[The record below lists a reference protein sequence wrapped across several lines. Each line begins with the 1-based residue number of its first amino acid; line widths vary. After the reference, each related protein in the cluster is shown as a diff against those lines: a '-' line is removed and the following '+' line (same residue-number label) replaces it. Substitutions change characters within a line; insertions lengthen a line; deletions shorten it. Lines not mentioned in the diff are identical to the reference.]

1 MRTYKNSVIE
11 WIGEIPE
18 GWEIST
24 FKYLFDTNKGL
35 TITKE
40 NLVEVGIPVI
50 NYGQIHSTFKTKV
63 VSTDNNLPKVS
74 EKFLIYQ
81 KSLVKQGDFIFAD
94 TSEDLE
100 GAGNFSTRLDSDSL
114 LFAGYHTIV
123 SRAKYLDKFNYNY
136 FKNLFDSDFFRNQIR
151 IKVSGVKVFS
161 ITQSILK
168 NCIVLV
174 PPLQEQA
181 AIADFLDKKN
191 AEIDAIIVKLTQQ
204 IQTLKDYR
212 HSLITQTVTKGLD
225 KTVAYKDSGIEWL
238 GKIPEGWG
246 KSDVKYLFE
255 IISGATPESSNSEY
269 WDGPINWIT
278 PADMNP
284 TGPIKNGEKTI
295 TMLGYQSCGTTMI
308 PENSIIIS
316 NRAPIGKVNYNQTE
330 LCTSQG
336 CKGLINIKKNNLLYF
351 YYFFIAFTNQL
362 KLLGRGTTFLEL
374 STKDL
379 GNFSLI
385 VPPLQE
391 QTAIADYLDDKTT
404 KIDCIIDKKEQ
415 QLELIKEHRKSL
427 IYEFVTGKKRVK
439 EYQEDGN

>member
-1 MRTYKNSVIE
+1 MGTYKDSGIE

-18 GWEIST
+18 EWNTDIAKNI
-24 FKYLFDTNKGL
+24 FKEHKLRNDK
-35 TITKE
+35 
-40 NLVEVGIPVI
+40 NLE
-50 NYGQIHSTFKTKV
+50 
-63 VSTDNNLPKVS
+63 NNLLSLSYGKIVQKDIES
-74 EKFLIYQ
+74 LAGLIPE
-81 KSLVKQGDFIFAD
+81 S
-94 TSEDLE
+94 
-100 GAGNFSTRLDSDSL
+100 FSTYNIIQKDDIVLRLTDLQNDKRSL
-114 LFAGYHTIV
+114 RTALCKEDRGIITSA
-123 SRAKYLDKFNYNY
+123 YLTLRLNTNNNASYLHYLLHSYD
-136 FKNLFDSDFFRNQIR
+136 
-151 IKVSGVKVFS
+151 VCKVFYNLGGGVRLGGS
-161 ITQSILK
+161 WSDVGKLH
-168 NCIVLV
+168 LLL

-181 AIADFLDKKN
+181 AIAGFLDKKN
-191 AEIDAIIVKLTQQ
+191 TEIDAIIAKITQQ

-225 KTVAYKDSGIEWL
+225 KTIAYKDSGIEWI
-238 GKIPEGWG
+238 GEIPEGWG

-255 IISGATPESSNSEY
+255 IISGATPESNNSEY

-316 NRAPIGKVNYNQTE
+316 NRAPIGKINYNQTE

-336 CKGLINIKKNNLLYF
+336 CKGLVNIKKNNLLYF
-351 YYFFIAFTNQL
+351 YYFFIAFSNQL

-391 QTAIADYLDDKTT
+391 QAAIADFLDDKTA
-404 KIDCIIDKKEQ
+404 KINRIIAKKKQ
-415 QLELIKEHRKSL
+415 QLDIIKEYRKSL
-427 IYEFVTGKKRVK
+427 IYEYVTGKKRVK
-439 EYQEDGN
+439 EYQQDGNQSKSIT

>member
-1 MRTYKNSVIE
+1 MGSYKDSGIE
-11 WIGEIPE
+11 WIGEIPK
-18 GWEIST
+18 GWEVNKYKFLGST
-24 FKYLFDTNKGL
+24 KNGL
-35 TITKE
+35 TYTPEDITTESDGILVLRSGNIQNGQLDFNDVVFVNTSIPNNLKLQKSDILITARNGSA
-40 NLVEVGIPVI
+40 NLVGKNILI
-50 NYGQIHSTFKTKV
+50 NTEINATYGAFMMVFRANRRINPRFAQYTMNPTFDNYKTFFTTSTVNQLTA
-63 VSTDNNLPKVS
+63 N
-74 EKFLIYQ
+74 
-81 KSLVKQGDFIFAD
+81 IF
-94 TSEDLE
+94 
-100 GAGNFSTRLDSDSL
+100 
-114 LFAGYHTIV
+114 
-123 SRAKYLDKFNYNY
+123 YNMSVP
-136 FKNLFDSDFFRNQIR
+136 L
-151 IKVSGVKVFS
+151 
-161 ITQSILK
+161 
-168 NCIVLV
+168 

-191 AEIDAIIVKLTQQ
+191 AEIDAIIAKITQQ

-225 KTVAYKDSGIEWL
+225 KTVAYKDSGIEWI

-255 IISGATPESSNSEY
+255 IISGATPESNNSEY

-316 NRAPIGKVNYNQTE
+316 NRAPIGKINYNQTE

-336 CKGLINIKKNNLLYF
+336 CKGLVNIKKNNLLYF

-391 QTAIADYLDDKTT
+391 QAAIADFLDDKTA
-404 KIDCIIDKKEQ
+404 KINRIIAKKEQ
-415 QLELIKEHRKSL
+415 QLEIIKEHRKSL
-427 IYEFVTGKKRVK
+427 IYEYVTGKKRVK
-439 EYQEDGN
+439 EYHEDGN